1 MARFRFVGNGDN
13 DPSEVTFRG
22 VTFPKDK
29 PVNVDDD
36 VLADKL
42 RGNSHFEV
50 VKGRPR
56 AKDDT

>member
-13 DPSEVTFRG
+13 DPAEVTLRG

-29 PVNVDDD
+29 PVVVDDD
-36 VLADKL
+36 ALAEKL